1 MNPAL
6 SSLPPVLAAYRSAV
20 EKSLRPYIRI
30 HATIDEGVA
39 VIQSKFGG
47 LPYLPTSTEYPVDEE
62 GNPLFMLAQ
71 INCEDLP
78 QLDDFPQK
86 GILQFYI
93 ADDDMYGLDLDEPTD
108 QRNFRVLYFEEID
121 EENRQR
127 DFGFLP
133 VFEDMPFEEKYSLT
147 FSKEEAPVSP
157 EDIHFDEVFGEA
169 PHTFFDQFGADA
181 DPVRREYRRFAQ
193 GPGHKMGGYAHF
205 TQEDPRF
212 EIDDFAD
219 AILLLQ
225 VDSKNGIEWA
235 DAGIANFFILP
246 EDLRNRDFSN
256 VMFNWDSL

>member
-1 MNPAL
+1 MNSPL
-6 SSLPPVLAAYRSAV
+6 SSLPATMATYRSV
-20 EKSLRPYIRI
+20 IEQSLRPYIRI
-30 HATIDEGVA
+30 QAQIDDDVA
-39 VIQSKFGG
+39 IIQSKFGG
-47 LPYLPTSTEYPVDEE
+47 LPYLPADVDYPVDED
-62 GNPLFMLAQ
+62 GNPLFLLAQ
-71 INCEDLP
+71 ISCEDLP
-78 QLDDFPQK
+78 ELEDFPKQ

-108 QRNFRVLYFEEID
+108 QHNFRVLYFEEID
-121 EENRQR
+121 EKNRQR
-127 DFGFLP
+127 DFSFLP

-147 FSKEEAPVSP
+147 FKKEVGSVSP
-157 EDIHFDEVFGEA
+157 EDIHFDDVFGEA

-212 EIDDFAD
+212 EIDEFAD

-225 VDSKNGIEWA
+225 IDSKNDIEWG
-235 DAGIANFFILP
+235 DTGIANFFILP